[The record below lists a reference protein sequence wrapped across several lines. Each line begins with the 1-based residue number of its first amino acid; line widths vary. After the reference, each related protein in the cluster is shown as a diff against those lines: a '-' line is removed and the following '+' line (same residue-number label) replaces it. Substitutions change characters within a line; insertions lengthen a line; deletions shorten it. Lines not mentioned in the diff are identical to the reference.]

1 MAFKKGDKN
10 INRSGRAKKEET
22 LTEILR
28 STGEELINPKDYPDY
43 HDKKSITYKKAVAL
57 KWWRLALKNDD
68 HIALN
73 AIIALFRRIDGRER
87 ETVETITSTAGI
99 NLNDIE
105 SDELKQQIL
114 EEELKKLNNNK

>member
-1 MAFKKGDKN
+1 VAFKKGDKN